1 MPGTRKLTPIEA
13 FELNMSDAHQLVK
26 LVEGFTNER
35 SYRMRAEL
43 RDRMG
48 DALRIPDRRRSDLDC
63 LESGDVFV
71 TFLPGSRLAR
81 SDFEDPRPL
90 LRQALVAACAA
101 VETYLGDK
109 VMQKVGPLLSS
120 EATLTPRLRDL
131 QLGLD
136 AWMHIEH
143 RYQRKRWGLRELVVE
158 PYVRENCSTAPN
170 KVGIMLSL
178 VGLDDWAKKVDS
190 QREVPRGETV
200 KCLQRITDRR
210 NRIAHQGDRVGR
222 GRASLDVTEVK
233 DDLAALESM
242 VQAIEALL

>member
-1 MPGTRKLTPIEA
+1 
-13 FELNMSDAHQLVK
+13 
-26 LVEGFTNER
+26 
-35 SYRMRAEL
+35 MRAEL
-43 RDRMG
+43 RARIG
-48 DALRIPDRRRSDLDC
+48 EALRIADRKRSELDC
-63 LESGDVFV
+63 LESDDVFL

-81 SDFEDPRPL
+81 TDFEDPRPL

-109 VMQKVGPLLSS
+109 VMQQVGPLLRS

-136 AWMHIEH
+136 AWMQIEH

-178 VGLDDWAKKVDS
+178 VGLDDWSRKVDG
-190 QREVPRGETV
+190 QRRVPRARRSSASSASRTV
-200 KCLQRITDRR
+200 VT
-210 NRIAHQGDRVGR
+210 
-222 GRASLDVTEVK
+222 ASLTRATGWVAGERRWT
-233 DDLAALESM
+233 
-242 VQAIEALL
+242 